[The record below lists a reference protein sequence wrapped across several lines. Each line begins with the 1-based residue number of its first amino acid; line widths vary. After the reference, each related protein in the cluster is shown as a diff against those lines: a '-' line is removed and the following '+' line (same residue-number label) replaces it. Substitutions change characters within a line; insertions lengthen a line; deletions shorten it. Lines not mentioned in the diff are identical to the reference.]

1 LAQLVR
7 SQTLYPTELRGRN
20 EASFTTIYLSLH
32 LARLAALAAPQFS
45 TPQQISRS
53 RRPLRFMIIIA
64 PATFFAASAIA
75 LLFRRCSFFGS
86 GFFAGIWPSNHNS
99 VIAGKLGCAGAGA
112 SDSTKF
118 SVATNTTNC

>member
-1 LAQLVR
+1 LVR

-20 EASFTTIYLSLH
+20 KASFTTIYLSLH

-45 TPQQISRS
+45 TPQQIFTFA
-53 RRPLRFMIIIA
+53 PTAALHDHNCCGYLLRCSCDCVAVSPVLVFRFWI
-64 PATFFAASAIA
+64 
-75 LLFRRCSFFGS
+75 FRRHLALESQL
-86 GFFAGIWPSNHNS
+86 

-112 SDSTKF
+112 SDSAKF